1 MLESVDV
8 AILDLG
14 LPNGNGAD
22 LIEELYAA
30 SRGAQAVV
38 LTSSIDPAES
48 DRVLARGAA
57 AVLNKL
63 ASFDEVLATVK
74 RLRGLARP

>member
-1 MLESVDV
+1 MLEKVDV

-22 LIEELYAA
+22 LTEELYAA

-48 DRVLARGAA
+48 DRVLLSARCRRRAQQA
-57 AVLNKL
+57 RQ
-63 ASFDEVLATVK
+63 FD
-74 RLRGLARP
+74 